1 MNRRGILAVITG
13 LAVAATAATLIGEN
27 IVHRADAMQPA
38 SAGAGEFAALKPGDK
53 VKVIARVDHIAADS
67 SFAATLLSKKTE
79 SDYIPTETTLRTKW
93 DAQTQFVMGLANDLK
108 PGSVVEIV
116 GSLGADRVTDARKL
130 VILSQ
135 YVHVVPAN

>member
-1 MNRRGILAVITG
+1 LAVVTG
-13 LAVAATAATLIGEN
+13 LAVAATATTLIGEN

-38 SAGAGEFAALKPGDK
+38 GTGTAQFAALKPGDA
-53 VKVIARVDHIAADS
+53 VKAIVRVDQVAAGS
-67 SFAATLLSKKTE
+67 TFAATLLSQKTE
-79 SDYIPTETTLRTKW
+79 SGYSATDTTLHAKW

-108 PGSVVEIV
+108 VGAVVEIV
-116 GSLGADRVTDARKL
+116 GSLSADRVTIARKL